1 MDGNFVWLLVPTR
14 LISDFR
20 LVATYVR
27 LEESRWDI
35 CSMMNRPIGIQ
46 PFSEKAICG
55 FKMLITLH
63 PMGLKFCLSCV
74 MWTFSTIFILCMG
87 TLSRLLLAE
96 NQDIKFLWLF
106 AKMTGKG
113 GASYWHQ
120 PNFEEIGLVD
130 KRPFFTTLRA
140 FSAHF
145 YQAELQA
152 NWRQICLLVLGK
164 SVRKMCQ
171 LHIQKINK
179 VWICFGLFCSILH
192 IHSNAYT
199 CIDLYVYQ

>member
-74 MWTFSTIFILCMG
+74 MWTFSTIFVLCMG
-87 TLSRLLLAE
+87 TLSRLLLPE
-96 NQDIKFLWLF
+96 NFDIKFFEFLP
-106 AKMTGKG
+106 KMTGRG
-113 GASYWHQ
+113 GLGAISY
-120 PNFEEIGLVD
+120 
-130 KRPFFTTLRA
+130 
-140 FSAHF
+140 FSWTRGGTRGSHAKF
-145 YQAELQA
+145 Q
-152 NWRQICLLVLGK
+152 V
-164 SVRKMCQ
+164 SS
-171 LHIQKINK
+171 
-179 VWICFGLFCSILH
+179 SIP
-192 IHSNAYT
+192 SYR
-199 CIDLYVYQ
+199 